1 MLLENI
7 IEIKHLVKTYGKNVL
22 NDINL
27 SLSKNHVLGLIG
39 KNGAGK
45 TTLIKLILGFI
56 KPTHGEVKVFGD
68 NPVNVCGRLGYL
80 PEKPDYHLL
89 FTGREYLTYLAKML
103 SIKNAKQR
111 VDEVLLL
118 VGMESHSKKRMSK
131 YSKGMLQRIGFAQA
145 LLQDP
150 ELLILDEPLS
160 GLDPVGRKEIRDI
173 IIDLRSKNKTILL
186 SSHNLDEIEKMC
198 TDIAIINEGK
208 IIKEGSL
215 DKILT
220 VNKRFKLTA
229 HGINSTLLNNLKNT
243 YKIITIDNDNYIFEE
258 QKNGEKEEFLKF
270 ILENG
275 VLIDEWVKYKIS
287 LEEYFIPL
295 VKADER

>member
-1 MLLENI
+1 MESI
-7 IEIKHLVKTYGKNVL
+7 IKIKHLVKTYSKNIL

-39 KNGAGK
+39 KNGSGK

-56 KPTHGEVKVFGD
+56 KPTHGEIKVFGD
-68 NPVNVCGRLGYL
+68 NPINVSGRIGYL

-103 SIKNAKQR
+103 SIKNVKQR

-118 VGMESHSKKRMSK
+118 VGMESQGKKRMSK
-131 YSKGMLQRIGFAQA
+131 YSKGMLQRIGVAQA

-160 GLDPVGRKEIRDI
+160 GLDPVGRKEVRDI
-173 IIDLRSKNKTILL
+173 IIDLRRKNKTILL
-186 SSHNLDEIEKMC
+186 SAHNLDEIEKMC

-215 DKILT
+215 NEILT
-220 VNKRFKLTA
+220 VNYRFKLKA
-229 HGINSTLLNNLKNT
+229 RGINPSLLNSLKST
-243 YKIITIDNDNYIFEE
+243 YKIIETEINNYIFEE
-258 QKNGEKEEFLKF
+258 QRDGEKEEFLKF
-270 ILENG
+270 LLENG
-275 VLIDEWVKYKIS
+275 VLIDQWVKYKIS
-287 LEEYFIPL
+287 LEEYVIPL
-295 VKADER
+295 IKADEK

>member
-1 MLLENI
+1 LLENI

>member
-1 MLLENI
+1 MENI

>member
-1 MLLENI
+1 MLENI

-68 NPVNVCGRLGYL
+68 NPVNVCGRIGYL

-150 ELLILDEPLS
+150 ELLIFDEPLS

-220 VNKRFKLTA
+220 VNYRFKLIA
-229 HGINSTLLNNLKNT
+229 HGINPTLLNNLKNT
-243 YKIITIDNDNYIFEE
+243 YKIIAIDTDNYIFEE

-270 ILENG
+270 ILENSA
-275 VLIDEWVKYKIS
+275 LIDEWVKYKIS

-295 VKADER
+295 VKVDEK